1 MQNVSVTSMSYLM
14 RRRPPERN
22 NITTTSV
29 VKLRASL
36 WGELPISDISKEM
49 AGRLDAGV
57 VLREK

>member
-1 MQNVSVTSMSYLM
+1 M